1 MSNPYITHGIAED
14 VHNDQM
20 VTMIL
25 RDGITDLSQK
35 ITPLCNDRA
44 MAYHDSL
51 VANIIEKLDTI
62 INDDIHPVV
71 RELTDADQHFI
82 DQSKEA

>member
-1 MSNPYITHGIAED
+1 MSNQYITHGIAED

-25 RDGITDLSQK
+25 RDGITDLIQK
-35 ITPLCNDRA
+35 ITPLHQSRA
-44 MAYHDSL
+44 MAYHNGL
-51 VANIIEKLDTI
+51 VAEIIEKLDTI
-62 INDDIHPVV
+62 ISDDIHPVV

-82 DQSKEA
+82 NQSKEA

>member
-1 MSNPYITHGIAED
+1 MSNPYITHGIVED

-25 RDGITDLSQK
+25 RDGITDLIQK
-35 ITPLCNDRA
+35 ITPLRNDRA

-62 INDDIHPVV
+62 ISDDIHPVV